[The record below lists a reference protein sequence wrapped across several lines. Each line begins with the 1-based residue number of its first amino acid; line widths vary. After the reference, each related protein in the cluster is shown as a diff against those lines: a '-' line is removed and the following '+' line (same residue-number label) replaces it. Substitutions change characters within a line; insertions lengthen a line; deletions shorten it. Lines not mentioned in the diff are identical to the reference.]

1 VLIDTHAHLNFESF
15 DEDRELVIQRAI
27 ENGLA
32 AIITIGTDVETSEI
46 SIGLA
51 EKYSPVFAAVGIH
64 PTDCAEVSDA
74 DFEAIQEMAA
84 HPKVVAIG
92 EVGLDYYHMRAAKD
106 VQENTFRR
114 QIELAHQLKL
124 PLIIHNRDSHE
135 DMLKVLSDSNAAHSG
150 GVMHSFSGDEEFL
163 LKVLEL
169 GLHISYTGNLT
180 FKKSDAPLL
189 IQKTPLERMLLETD
203 SPFLT
208 PVPLRGKRN
217 EPAFIIHTAQKI
229 AEIKNV
235 SLEEISKVSS
245 DNAIALFSLDI

>member
-1 VLIDTHAHLNFESF
+1 MLIDTHAHLNFESF

-64 PTDCAEVSDA
+64 PTDCAEVTDA
-74 DFEAIQEMAA
+74 DFNAIQEMAA

-92 EVGLDYYHMRAAKD
+92 EVGLDYYHMRAPKD
-106 VQENTFRR
+106 VQEKTFRR
-114 QIELAHQLKL
+114 QIELAHKLKL
-124 PLIIHNRDSHE
+124 PLIVHNRDSHE
-135 DMLKVLSDSNAAHSG
+135 DMLKVLSDSNAADNG

-180 FKKSDAPLL
+180 FKKSDTAPL

-217 EPAFIIHTAQKI
+217 EPAFLIHTAQKI

-235 SLEEISKVSS
+235 SLEEISKVCSE
-245 DNAIALFSLDI
+245 NAIALFNLDI

>member
-1 VLIDTHAHLNFESF
+1 MLIDTHAHLNFESF

-64 PTDCAEVSDA
+64 PTDCAEVTDA
-74 DFEAIQEMAA
+74 DFNAIQEMAA

-92 EVGLDYYHMRAAKD
+92 EVGLDYYHMRAPKD
-106 VQENTFRR
+106 VQEKTFRR
-114 QIELAHQLKL
+114 QIELAHKLKL

-135 DMLKVLSDSNAAHSG
+135 DMLKVLSDSNAADNG

-180 FKKSDAPLL
+180 FKKSDTAPL

-217 EPAFIIHTAQKI
+217 EPAFLIHTAQKI
-229 AEIKNV
+229 AEIKKI
-235 SLEEISKVSS
+235 SLEEISNVSS
-245 DNAIALFSLDI
+245 ENAIALFNLDI

>member
-1 VLIDTHAHLNFESF
+1 MLIDTHAHLNYESY

-27 ENGLA
+27 ENGLT
-32 AIITIGTDVETSEI
+32 AIITIGTDVETSRI

-64 PTDCAEVSDA
+64 PTDCAEVTDV
-74 DFEAIQEMAA
+74 DFDAIQEMAI

-92 EVGLDYYHMRAAKD
+92 EVGLDYYHMRAPKE
-106 VQENTFRR
+106 VQDKTFRR
-114 QIELAHQLKL
+114 QIELAHKLKL
-124 PLIIHNRDSHE
+124 PLIIHNRDSHD
-135 DMLKVLSDSNAAHSG
+135 DMLKVLSDSAAADNG

-180 FKKSDAPLL
+180 FKKSDAAPL
-189 IQKTPLERMLLETD
+189 IKITPLERMLLETD

-217 EPAFIIHTAQKI
+217 EPAFLIHTAHKI
-229 AEIKNV
+229 AEIKNI
-235 SLEEISKVSS
+235 SLEEISQISS
-245 DNAIALFSLDI
+245 ENAIALFNLDI